1 MPVDRGEEDDK
12 SKLFPGEDAIAAA
25 AASTTHTRT
34 DKPSPCSFHHLADR
48 GSSPAGRP
56 SL

>member
-1 MPVDRGEEDDK
+1 MPIDRGEEDDK